1 MPLSNVDP
9 VQANFVTVAN
19 SVAATTPG

>member
-1 MPLSNVDP
+1 MPLSNVHS

>member
-9 VQANFVTVAN
+9 VRANFVTVAN
-19 SVAATTPG
+19 GVAATTTG

>member
-1 MPLSNVDP
+1 LSNVDP

-19 SVAATTPG
+19 GVAATTTG

>member
-19 SVAATTPG
+19 SVAATTTG